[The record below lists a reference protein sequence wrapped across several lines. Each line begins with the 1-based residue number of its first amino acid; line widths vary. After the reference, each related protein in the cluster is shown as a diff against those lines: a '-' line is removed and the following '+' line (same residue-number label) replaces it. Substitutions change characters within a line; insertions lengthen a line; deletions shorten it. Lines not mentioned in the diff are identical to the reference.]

1 MQNKLQELTEKI
13 YREGVSKGNE
23 EAEIIIS
30 GARAESEKILK
41 EARKEAEAIISDA
54 EKKAEEIMD
63 KTLSGM
69 KMSFRQA
76 MNTLKQEVEEAILL
90 KIVEEPVSEIF
101 SDNRFIA
108 RLIEVTAEKWSHE
121 INEGGIEISIPEE
134 MMNEMEQYLKSRTT
148 KSLTDGIIL
157 HPVKSMKKGFEIRP
171 AGKEFKISV
180 TESDFIGF
188 LKVILRPKLVDLLF
202 EKNK

>member
-30 GARAESEKILK
+30 GARAEAEKILK
-41 EARKEAEAIISDA
+41 EAEKEAEAIISDA
-54 EKKAEEIMD
+54 RKKAEEIME

-76 MNTLKQEVEEAILL
+76 MNTLKQEVEEAILF
-90 KIVEEPVSEIF
+90 KIAGDPVSGVF
-101 SDNRFIA
+101 SDNSFVA
-108 RLIEVTAEKWSHE
+108 RLIEITAEKWSHV
-121 INEGGIEISIPEE
+121 INEEGIEISVPEE
-134 MMNEMEQYLKSRTT
+134 MMNDVEQYLETRTS
-148 KSLTDGIIL
+148 KALKDGITL
-157 HPVKSMKKGFEIRP
+157 HPVKSMEKGFEIRP

-180 TESDFIGF
+180 TESDFVSF
-188 LKVILRPKLVDLLF
+188 LKEILRPKLAELLF
-202 EKNK
+202 EKDK